1 MQLMNLKSAA
11 VVVCSALLPVVSS
24 AVGLPEATP
33 ESQGV
38 DSAAVTRWVDAASAM
53 DAVHSFVLV
62 RHGKVIAQGAWAPYD
77 LDRPHQLYSHS
88 KSFTSTAIGFLVDD
102 GLLDLDELVCE
113 IFPERFPSDADA
125 KLKMLRVRDLL
136 TMNTGFADS
145 DYPRRRPE
153 EPDWVKGFFATPV
166 GVNPGTRYRYD
177 SCATHMLAAIVE
189 KRTGKKTMDFLD
201 ERLFRPLGFGE
212 IYSHVSP
219 TGVACGGWGMYA
231 RTPDLAKF
239 GQLYLQEGK
248 WNGAQILSRDWV
260 RLATAKHTMS
270 GFPPARTPITD
281 WTSGYGFQFWR
292 CRHNAYRAD
301 GSHGQYTVVMPDQDA
316 VLSTTCCL
324 PDMGK
329 LLEITWDILLP
340 AMKDAP
346 LAENAGERKALADRL
361 AALQLPVVAGER
373 IAAHQVPVQAFPL
386 ADNRRGYTAV
396 RLEPTDKGLV
406 CRLTVDKVGEQ
417 AFAVGDGVWAQS
429 AIYVCEKGKTFEVA
443 GDLLDEQPV
452 SASGAWTAPDCFTV
466 KLLFTDQ
473 AHRLTIDFVRK
484 DGNWSVKGDHC
495 GLAGC
500 TFQSR

>member
-1 MQLMNLKSAA
+1 MKLKSA
-11 VVVCSALLPVVSS
+11 VVAACGVLMSTLSLAG
-24 AVGLPEATP
+24 GLPTATP

-38 DSAAVTRWVDAASAM
+38 DSAAVARWVDAASAM

-102 GLLDLDELVCE
+102 GRLDLDELVCE
-113 IFPERFPSDADA
+113 IFPEKFPSDADA
-125 KLKMLRVRDLL
+125 KMKMLRVRDLL

-301 GSHGQYTVVMPDQDA
+301 GSHGQFTIVMPDQDA
-316 VLSTTCCL
+316 VLSTTCCIS
-324 PDMGK
+324 DMGK
-329 LLEITWDILLP
+329 LLQNTWDILLP
-340 AMKDAP
+340 AMGAAP
-346 LAENAGERKALADRL
+346 RAENASACQALAAKT
-361 AALQLPVVAGER
+361 AALQLPVVAGEP
-373 IAAHQVPVQAFPL
+373 IAAHALPAQAFKI
-386 ADNRRGYTAV
+386 AENRRGYASA
-396 RLEPTDKGLV
+396 RLETTEKGPV
-406 CRLTVDKVGEQ
+406 CHLTVKGVGEQ
-417 AFAVGDGVWAQS
+417 TFSLGSGTWAKS
-429 AIYVCEKGKTFEVA
+429 AIYVCDRKRAFEVA
-443 GDLLDEQPV
+443 GDLLGEQPV
-452 SASGAWTAPDCFTV
+452 SASGAWTSPDCLSV

-473 AHRLTIDFVRK
+473 AHRIQLDFVQA
-484 DGNWSVKGDHC
+484 DGVWTLKGNHV

-500 TFQSR
+500 TFKGR